1 MDDCCEN
8 LEKCGFFNNLK
19 SNTEVIK
26 QGWVRMYCQSKE
38 KSERCARKK
47 IKRYTGVSPADNI
60 SPTGTTIYVSGQD

>member
-1 MDDCCEN
+1 MTAAKT
-8 LEKCGFFNNLK
+8 LR
-19 SNTEVIK
+19 NTEVIK